1 MQQLSLFDTFR
12 SPAIPRPVEPYGE
25 VLQGDPDAVYRLRHP
40 RLAWDRAR
48 IELHQHTDGLWM
60 WSTSFCCD
68 NSGGGYR
75 VGAKWG
81 KFAQTR
87 DDALFYA
94 ASEIEAR
101 LKGRPGKEGS
111 LVLAWIVTL
120 KENPK
125 ALS

>member
-1 MQQLSLFDTFR
+1 MQQLSLFDTLR
-12 SPAIPRPVEPYGE
+12 TPAIRKPVEPNGR
-25 VLQGDPDAVYRLRHP
+25 VLQGDPDVVFRLKHP

-60 WSTSFCCD
+60 WSASFHCD
-68 NSGGGYR
+68 NFGGGYR

-81 KFAQTR
+81 RFAQTR

-94 ASEIEAR
+94 ASEIEES
-101 LKGRPGKEGS
+101 LKGKPGKDAS